1 MIVVDASAA
10 LLALLKEGEAR
21 RQLRTNDLHVPG
33 LIDSEVVS
41 ALRRHERSGQI
52 TGQEASLVL
61 DRWSRMGLRRYF
73 VNPLAE
79 RIWQLRHNLTP
90 YDAAYV
96 ALAENLGCSLL
107 TCDRGQAQAVGLR
120 CPVLYTPS

>member
-1 MIVVDASAA
+1 LIVIDASAA
-10 LLALLKEGEAR
+10 VLALLGNGRAR
-21 RQLRTNDLHVPG
+21 QQLRMNDLHAPG

-41 ALRRHERSGQI
+41 ALRRHEHSGRI
-52 TGQEASLVL
+52 SGGEASLVL
-61 DRWSRMGLRRYF
+61 DQWSRMGLRRYF

-107 TCDRGQAQAVGLR
+107 TADRGQAQAVGVR
-120 CPVLYTPS
+120 CPVLYAPS